1 MTFLLSE
8 TIKTMGELGALAI
21 FLALFAVVCALICGA

>member
-8 TIKTMGELGALAI
+8 TIKLAVLVSALCA
-21 FLALFAVVCALICGA
+21 FGLLLVAL